1 MKQGPFDTALIHYL
15 HTQCHLSRAWID
27 QKGISPNYIYT
38 FQGERQ

>member
-1 MKQGPFDTALIHYL
+1 MKQGPFDTALIHHL
-15 HTQCHLSRAWID
+15 HMQCHLSRWID